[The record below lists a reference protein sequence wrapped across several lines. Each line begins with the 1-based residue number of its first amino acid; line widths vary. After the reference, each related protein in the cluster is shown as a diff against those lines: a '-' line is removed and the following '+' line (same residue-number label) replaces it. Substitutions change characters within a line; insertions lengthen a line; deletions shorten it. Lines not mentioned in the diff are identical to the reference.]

1 MTSTTRVVTAD
12 RYAWMTPI
20 EGVPGRYQH
29 NVAARGDEIA
39 VSAEEAKRGEDL
51 GLLAQPGAAEPAGAS
66 ASEPKAMAAGD
77 DPADFKVEEVQAYLA
92 GADDAEKERVLA
104 AEAAGKN
111 RTSLTGS

>member
-20 EGVPGRYQH
+20 EGLPGRYQH

-39 VSAEEAKRGEDL
+39 VSAEEAKRGEEL
-51 GLLAQPGAAEPAGAS
+51 GLLAKPGATEPAA
-66 ASEPKAMAAGD
+66 AATPRAMAAGD
-77 DPADFKVEEVQAYLA
+77 DPAEFKVEEVQAYLA
-92 GADDAEKERVLA
+92 GAGDAEKERVLA

-111 RTSLTGS
+111 RSSLTGS